1 MVNRVAVAAT
11 VAAADTA
18 VAAAT
23 ADGAHGWGKGL
34 LLLGVAV
41 GEDEIGQRLEQALDG
56 AALATPLDAFV
67 GIVVHLEH
75 VLDHIAVL
83 GRQGGLIRH
92 GGDLGGE
99 GLGAADVEVVLVLLW
114 WRGGLDGL

>member
-1 MVNRVAVAAT
+1 MVNRAA

-18 VAAAT
+18 AAAGT

-34 LLLGVAV
+34 LLLLLLGVAV
-41 GEDEIGQRLEQALDG
+41 GEDEAGQRLEQAFDG
-56 AALATPLDAFV
+56 AALAAPLYALV
-67 GIVVHLEH
+67 GILVHLEH
-75 VLDHIAVL
+75 VLDHIVVL
-83 GRQGGLIRH
+83 GRQGGLVRH

-99 GLGAADVEVVLVLLW
+99 GPGAADVEVVLVLLW